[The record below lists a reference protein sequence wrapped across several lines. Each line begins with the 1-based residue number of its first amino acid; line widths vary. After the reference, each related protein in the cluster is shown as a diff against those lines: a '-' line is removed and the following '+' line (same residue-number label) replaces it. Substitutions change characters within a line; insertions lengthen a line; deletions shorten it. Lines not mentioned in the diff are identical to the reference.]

1 MEEERETNIEVENE
15 STEIVENSCAEDIS
29 SLDFECPEPEVNQE
43 TVDDIPSSS
52 IHELDENITFV
63 NPVDE
68 ESETKETI
76 EPVNQDMFIADLA
89 EENANSVP
97 SILDENLAMIVED
110 EIQNDS
116 NSQIT
121 LTNDFEMHDDELSSG
136 TKTEDTLAQS
146 EDFKQK
152 DEQATD
158 LDAENISEDELPIP
172 TKPKVQG
179 AENISDD
186 ELPGPKMADLPADT
200 EIVSEEELPSS
211 NTPNSVKNKDGK
223 RKLEDYDP
231 CDPTADE
238 NELPEKK
245 TKKEDEGL
253 LII

>member
-1 MEEERETNIEVENE
+1 MEEEERETNIEVESE
-15 STEIVENSCAEDIS
+15 LTETVENSYAEDIGS
-29 SLDFECPEPEVNQE
+29 SLDFESQPEVNQE
-43 TVDDIPSSS
+43 TIDDTQSSS
-52 IHELDENITFV
+52 NHGFYENITFE
-63 NPVDE
+63 NPIDE
-68 ESETKETI
+68 KSEIKETI
-76 EPVNQDMFIADLA
+76 EPVNNMFIADFA

-97 SILDENLAMIVED
+97 STLDENLAMIVD
-110 EIQNDS
+110 DDTQND
-116 NSQIT
+116 NNAQIN
-121 LTNDFEMHDDELSSG
+121 LSNDFEINNDEQSSE

-146 EDFKQK
+146 EDLKQK

-245 TKKEDEGL
+245 TKKEDEG
-253 LII
+253 